1 MQKTNCYLCHSLR
14 LVERSG
20 SVRDSQLLKIYECK
34 DCGLVQLNSHEHIR
48 KEHYENS
55 KMHGSDPEPISV
67 WERNTEEDDERRF
80 QMLKT
85 LLPNKDLLDF
95 GCGNGGFLKKAKTLA
110 SEVTG
115 IELEERIR
123 KYLHEDLQIF
133 SGLDSLG
140 ERKYDLITAFHVIEH
155 LQDPRKILENLK
167 EFLSL
172 EGYIVVEV
180 PSASDA
186 LLLLYEC
193 EAFQNFTYWSQH
205 LYLFNANTLESLA
218 KLSGLKVIAIEQ
230 FQRYPLSNHLY
241 WLSQGK
247 PGGHKLWRFLDSPI
261 LKQTYADSL
270 ARIGQC
276 DTLIGWFK
284 L

>member
-95 GCGNGGFLKKAKTLA
+95 GCGNGGFLKKQ
-110 SEVTG
+110 
-115 IELEERIR
+115 R
-123 KYLHEDLQIF
+123 HW
-133 SGLDSLG
+133 
-140 ERKYDLITAFHVIEH
+140 H
-155 LQDPRKILENLK
+155 LR
-167 EFLSL
+167 
-172 EGYIVVEV
+172 
-180 PSASDA
+180 
-186 LLLLYEC
+186 
-193 EAFQNFTYWSQH
+193 
-205 LYLFNANTLESLA
+205 
-218 KLSGLKVIAIEQ
+218 
-230 FQRYPLSNHLY
+230 
-241 WLSQGK
+241 
-247 PGGHKLWRFLDSPI
+247 
-261 LKQTYADSL
+261 
-270 ARIGQC
+270 
-276 DTLIGWFK
+276 
-284 L
+284 